1 MAACV
6 PYHDSRSILR
16 PSRSLHLCLQ
26 QRRHCRESNNGRVGE
41 LKTTSKQLTYH
52 PYFMFLSTSC
62 IRRHPLFRLP
72 LLLLLQ
78 RTFHHTARN
87 MGKPRL
93 VIICRHA
100 QSEVL
105 YLLASAS
112 FRIDENER
120 VTKIEKSINP
130 HPITGSRSPLKDG
143 SKLTKQAGSSAH
155 YSGQQT
161 QSTFS

>member
-1 MAACV
+1 
-6 PYHDSRSILR
+6 
-16 PSRSLHLCLQ
+16 
-26 QRRHCRESNNGRVGE
+26 
-41 LKTTSKQLTYH
+41 
-52 PYFMFLSTSC
+52 
-62 IRRHPLFRLP
+62 
-72 LLLLLQ
+72 
-78 RTFHHTARN
+78 

-93 VIICRHA
+93 IIICRHA

-105 YLLASAS
+105 YLLASVS
-112 FRIDENER
+112 SRIDENER

-130 HPITGSRSPLKDG
+130 HPITGFRSPLKDG